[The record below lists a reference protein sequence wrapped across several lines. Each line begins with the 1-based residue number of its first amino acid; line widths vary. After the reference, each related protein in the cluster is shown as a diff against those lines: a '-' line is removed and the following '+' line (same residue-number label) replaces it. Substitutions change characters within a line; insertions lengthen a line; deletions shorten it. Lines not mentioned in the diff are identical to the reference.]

1 MARPRKRQ
9 NQGLPPNLLCR
20 RRKRA
25 SGQIVEYFYY
35 VLANGKE
42 KSLGSDKYHAVLEA
56 AKLNMASH
64 QVSEIVLF
72 IDVAKRYELE
82 VVPTKSKSTQLSN
95 HTAIKWLCR
104 FFGNPPVALEKIEPK
119 HISQYLQWRKNNPPS
134 ANNEIGLLSHIWNK
148 AREWGY
154 TKLPSPSQGVKKY
167 PVKFRDVYIE
177 DYLLEKLI
185 ECADG
190 QMQDI
195 LQIMYLI
202 GQRPIDICKIHRSHI
217 YNGVLHITQKKTKKK
232 IQFALVGKLKEI
244 IERRLQ
250 NGNEWL
256 FTNKRGRQLKRER
269 LSDFFDQLKRK
280 TIANY
285 PALEDELL
293 PLQLR
298 DLRAK
303 SATDLSLLASDE
315 QAQKTLG
322 HTTPKMTQHYIRK
335 EKTLKPLDEIISIKI
350 E

>member
-64 QVSEIVLF
+64 QVSDIVLF

-82 VVPTKSKSTQLSN
+82 VVPTKSKSTQLAN

-134 ANNEIGLLSHIWNK
+134 ANNEVGLLSHIWNK

-154 TKLPSPSQGVKKY
+154 TKLTSPSQGVK
-167 PVKFRDVYIE
+167 
-177 DYLLEKLI
+177 
-185 ECADG
+185 
-190 QMQDI
+190 
-195 LQIMYLI
+195 
-202 GQRPIDICKIHRSHI
+202 
-217 YNGVLHITQKKTKKK
+217 N
-232 IQFALVGKLKEI
+232 IQLNSEMF
-244 IERRLQ
+244 
-250 NGNEWL
+250 
-256 FTNKRGRQLKRER
+256 
-269 LSDFFDQLKRK
+269 
-280 TIANY
+280 
-285 PALEDELL
+285 
-293 PLQLR
+293 
-298 DLRAK
+298 
-303 SATDLSLLASDE
+303 
-315 QAQKTLG
+315 
-322 HTTPKMTQHYIRK
+322 
-335 EKTLKPLDEIISIKI
+335 TLKITYWRN
-350 E
+350 

>member
-1 MARPRKRQ
+1 MGIYQ
-9 NQGLPPNLLCR
+9 VNQSITRC
-20 RRKRA
+20 
-25 SGQIVEYFYY
+25 E
-35 VLANGKE
+35 
-42 KSLGSDKYHAVLEA
+42 
-56 AKLNMASH
+56 
-64 QVSEIVLF
+64 
-72 IDVAKRYELE
+72 
-82 VVPTKSKSTQLSN
+82 
-95 HTAIKWLCR
+95 
-104 FFGNPPVALEKIEPK
+104 
-119 HISQYLQWRKNNPPS
+119 
-134 ANNEIGLLSHIWNK
+134 
-148 AREWGY
+148 
-154 TKLPSPSQGVKKY
+154 KY
-167 PVKFRDVYIE
+167 PVTFRDVYME
-177 DYLLEKLI
+177 DYLLEKLL
-185 ECADG
+185 EFADQ
-190 QMQDI
+190 QMKDI
-195 LQIMYLI
+195 LQVAYLI
-202 GQRPIDICKIHRSHI
+202 GQRPIDLCKIHRSHI

-232 IQFALVGKLKEI
+232 IQFAVVGKLKEI

>member
-1 MARPRKRQ
+1 MNKYNQLFKQQVVNFYFEHHENLAFTLKHFNLAAKSVRCWIAQYKYSGTHGLAVLHHKKQ

-35 VLANGKE
+35 ILANGKE

-95 HTAIKWLCR
+95 RTAIKWLCR

-134 ANNEIGLLSHIWNK
+134 ANNEVGLLSHIWNK

-154 TKLPSPSQGVKKY
+154 TKLTSPSQGVEKY

-190 QMQDI
+190 QMRDI
-195 LQIMYLI
+195 LQMMYLI

-217 YNGVLHITQKKTKKK
+217 YNSVLHITQNLLKK
-232 IQFALVGKLKEI
+232 
-244 IERRLQ
+244 
-250 NGNEWL
+250 
-256 FTNKRGRQLKRER
+256 
-269 LSDFFDQLKRK
+269 
-280 TIANY
+280 
-285 PALEDELL
+285 
-293 PLQLR
+293 
-298 DLRAK
+298 
-303 SATDLSLLASDE
+303 
-315 QAQKTLG
+315 
-322 HTTPKMTQHYIRK
+322 
-335 EKTLKPLDEIISIKI
+335 
-350 E
+350 